1 METGNSKNSPLTT
14 RMATASLTYKMIRA
28 RLIATRALLFFTVLT
43 SAGCMMVGLGVR
55 PHDRAGETSDE
66 WIREEL
72 TFGSDI
78 PDGGSVTE
86 LDWQNFLADIVTPRF
101 PQGFS
106 VSSGYG
112 QYRMRN
118 GEIVKEKNWVVV
130 IYLAPWTPEHEL
142 AIDEII
148 QTYKKRFKQ
157 ESVLRATSTAR
168 VRFDD

>member
-1 METGNSKNSPLTT
+1 
-14 RMATASLTYKMIRA
+14 MAASHVYEMIRA
-28 RLIATRALLFFTVLT
+28 RFLITRALLIFTVLT
-43 SAGCMMVGLGVR
+43 SAGCMMVGMGVR
-55 PHDRAGETSDE
+55 PHDRAGQTSDG

-78 PDGGSVTE
+78 PGGGSVTE
-86 LDWQNFLADIVTPRF
+86 LDWQNFLADIITPRF

-118 GEIVKEKNWVVV
+118 GELVKEKNWVVV
-130 IYLAPWTPEHEL
+130 IYLAPGTPEL
-142 AIDEII
+142 AIHEII
-148 QTYKKRFKQ
+148 QAYKKRFKQ
-157 ESVLRATSTAR
+157 ESVMRATSTAR

>member
-1 METGNSKNSPLTT
+1 
-14 RMATASLTYKMIRA
+14 MAASHVYEMIRA
-28 RLIATRALLFFTVLT
+28 RFLITRALFIFTVLT
-43 SAGCMMVGLGVR
+43 SVGCMMVGMGVR
-55 PHDRAGETSDE
+55 PHDRAGQTSDE

-78 PDGGSVTE
+78 PGGGSVTE
-86 LDWQNFLADIVTPRF
+86 LDWQNFLADIITPRF

-118 GEIVKEKNWVVV
+118 GELVKEKNWVVV
-130 IYLAPWTPEHEL
+130 IYLAPGTPEL
-142 AIDEII
+142 AIHEII
-148 QTYKKRFKQ
+148 QAYKKRFKQ
-157 ESVLRATSTAR
+157 ESVMRATSTAR